1 MTDSTRPSRM
11 VERVAKA
18 LYETAVKQAREEVS
32 KFVIPIDKI
41 RTVFNAALAASDREA
56 AIIVFCLIDDIITDF
71 FRLKLKGDIDIESSF
86 FANNGILAT
95 AHAKLT
101 LLAGLKWIELDDYQD
116 LSLIRKVRNQFA
128 HHVDH
133 DSFDKS
139 PTSGLITSMS
149 AKLETAILNTL
160 PEENKPAK
168 LSIRGRYFV
177 RSALTISHSIA
188 NLAIIQAAQSHRVPP
203 LSIASTYDNQPDN
216 LRTLLLLASELAL
229 TSAMNDK
236 HKQEA

>member
-11 VERVAKA
+11 LERVAKA

-32 KFVIPIDKI
+32 RFVIPIDKV

-56 AIIVFCLIDDIITDF
+56 AIIIFCLIDDIITDF
-71 FRLKLKGDIDIESSF
+71 FRLKLKGDIESSF

-188 NLAIIQAAQSHRVPP
+188 KSCDNTSSAVSSRPAIEHRFHIRQSTGQSAH
-203 LSIASTYDNQPDN
+203 TF
-216 LRTLLLLASELAL
+216 
-229 TSAMNDK
+229 TSS
-236 HKQEA
+236 